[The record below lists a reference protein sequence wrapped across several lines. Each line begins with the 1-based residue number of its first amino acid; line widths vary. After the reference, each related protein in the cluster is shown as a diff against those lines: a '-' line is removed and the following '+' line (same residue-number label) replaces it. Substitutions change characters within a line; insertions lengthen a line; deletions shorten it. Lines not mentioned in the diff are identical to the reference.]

1 MRFSLGAEWMPQLA
15 GNQLPSIQIRMRN
28 SGLAGSGVGCD
39 APPAQTSDWEGS
51 MRALLTPEVAPLTG
65 IVLFKPGPD
74 LLKLFKGRVVIS
86 TPTMDLSDKP
96 SGLLNDSTQPLLDEP
111 SLAAF
116 FSHERVIAAA
126 GGQNALASYVQSLG
140 YCQWEQ
146 LGTWHYHEF
155 TMAETESGPVS
166 ICCSHDTEFMKNG
179 MPGRMD
185 AIAKR
190 NTALWIIR
198 VACRQMALHG
208 DHLLTLPELCWWAS
222 LNDVVDLIPE
232 APARRV
238 LRMPKDS
245 IPQGELK
252 ESLIAPVRLATEIIQ
267 EAAQEVKRVITLQA
281 DPESPESFMLRP
293 KRRRWESAKYTR
305 WVKSQP
311 CACCNMQADDPHHII
326 GYGQGGMGTKSHD
339 LFVIPLCRAH
349 HDELHRDVRVFEAK
363 YGSQILLLF
372 RFLDYAIAVGV
383 IGSVKN

>member
-1 MRFSLGAEWMPQLA
+1 
-15 GNQLPSIQIRMRN
+15 
-28 SGLAGSGVGCD
+28 
-39 APPAQTSDWEGS
+39 
-51 MRALLTPEVAPLTG
+51 MRALLTPEIAPRTG
-65 IVLFKPGPD
+65 IVLFKPGPG
-74 LLKLFKGRVVIS
+74 LEKLFQGRVVIS
-86 TPTMDLSDKP
+86 TPTTDLSDKP

-126 GGQNALASYVQSLG
+126 GGPNALASYVQSLG

-155 TMAETESGPVS
+155 TMAVTESGPVS

-185 AIAKR
+185 VIAKR
-190 NTALWIIR
+190 NAALWIIK
-198 VACRQMALHG
+198 VACNQMALHG

-238 LRMPKDS
+238 LRMPKDA
-245 IPQGELK
+245 IPNGELK
-252 ESLIAPVRLATEIIQ
+252 ESLIAPVRQATEIIQ
-267 EAAQEVKRVITLQA
+267 EVAQEVKRVITLQA

-293 KRRRWESAKYTR
+293 KRRRWESTKYTR

-311 CACCNMQADDPHHII
+311 CACCNQQADDPHHII

-349 HDELHRDVRVFEAK
+349 HDELHRDVRAFEAR
-363 YGSQILLLF
+363 YGSQIVLLF

-383 IGSVKN
+383 IGSAKN

>member
-1 MRFSLGAEWMPQLA
+1 
-15 GNQLPSIQIRMRN
+15 
-28 SGLAGSGVGCD
+28 
-39 APPAQTSDWEGS
+39 
-51 MRALLTPEVAPLTG
+51 MRALLTPEVAPRTG

-86 TPTMDLSDKP
+86 TPTMDLTDKP

-116 FSHERVIAAA
+116 FGHERVITAA
-126 GGQNALASYVQSLG
+126 GGLNALASYVQSLG

-146 LGTWHYHEF
+146 RGTWHYHEF

-190 NTALWIIR
+190 NAALWIIR
-198 VACRQMALHG
+198 VACSQMALPV

-232 APARRV
+232 TPARRV
-238 LRMPKDS
+238 LRMPKDAV
-245 IPQGELK
+245 PQGELK
-252 ESLIAPVRLATEIIQ
+252 ESLIAPVRPATEIIQ
-267 EAAQEVKRVITLQA
+267 EAGQEVKRIITLQA

-293 KRRRWESAKYTR
+293 KRRRWKNAKYTR

-349 HDELHRDVRVFEAK
+349 HDELHRDVRAFEEK
-363 YGSQILLLF
+363 YGSQIVLLF
-372 RFLDYAIAVGV
+372 RFIDYAIAVGV
-383 IGSVKN
+383 IGSSKN

>member
-1 MRFSLGAEWMPQLA
+1 
-15 GNQLPSIQIRMRN
+15 
-28 SGLAGSGVGCD
+28 
-39 APPAQTSDWEGS
+39 

-166 ICCSHDTEFMKNG
+166 LCCSHDTEFMKNG

-190 NTALWIIR
+190 NAALWIIK
-198 VACRQMALHG
+198 VACNQMALHG
-208 DHLLTLPELCWWAS
+208 NHLLTLPELCWWAS
-222 LNDVVDLIPE
+222 LNGVVDLIPE

-238 LRMPKDS
+238 LRMSKDA

-252 ESLIAPVRLATEIIQ
+252 ESLIAPVRPATEIIQ
-267 EAAQEVKRVITLQA
+267 EAGQEVKRIITLQA

-293 KRRRWESAKYTR
+293 KRRRWENAKYTR

-349 HDELHRDVRVFEAK
+349 HDELHRDVRAFEEK
-363 YGSQILLLF
+363 YGSQIVLLF

-383 IGSVKN
+383 IGSVKK